1 MRGSKEQGK
10 FASTRK
16 PSKAATSKS
25 KLRSST
31 ENEAL
36 NVQVRLRVPRA
47 IADDPMFQSRKSLL
61 AVMQA
66 LADGRHI
73 QNVQLKAVDWKK
85 GTAIGRGGASDLKK
99 MIHAI
104 AKGNIRAGVVRDE

>member
-1 MRGSKEQGK
+1 MSVKRKQPAKGARSAKKSTSRSRLPSATGSD
-10 FASTRK
+10 
-16 PSKAATSKS
+16 
-25 KLRSST
+25 
-31 ENEAL
+31 AL

-61 AVMQA
+61 AVMEA

-73 QNVQLKAVDWKK
+73 HNVQLKAVDWKK
-85 GTAIGRGGASDLKK
+85 GTAIGRGDATDLKR

-104 AKGNIRAGVVRDE
+104 AEGRIRAGVVRDE